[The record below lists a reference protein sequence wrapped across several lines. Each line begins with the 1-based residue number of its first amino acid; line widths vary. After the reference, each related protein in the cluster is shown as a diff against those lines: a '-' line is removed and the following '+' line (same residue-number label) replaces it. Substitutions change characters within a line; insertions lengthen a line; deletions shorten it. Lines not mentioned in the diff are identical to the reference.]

1 MDKEQIMKIILDQYQ
16 ELKNEA
22 DELRDAVGYRDSATQ
37 RAYTKAVTIS
47 NLINKINE
55 ETN

>member
-1 MDKEQIMKIILDQYQ
+1 MDKEQILKIILDQYQ
-16 ELKNEA
+16 DLKNEA

-47 NLINKINE
+47 NLIDKINE

>member
-16 ELKNEA
+16 NLKNEA

-47 NLINKINE
+47 NLIDRINE

>member
-1 MDKEQIMKIILDQYQ
+1 MADHMDKQQIMKIILNQYQ

-37 RAYTKAVTIS
+37 RSRRARCGVRR
-47 NLINKINE
+47 L
-55 ETN
+55 